1 LIKKLKELVNNSY
14 SFQNIVAQ
22 RAIDELKEFFKD
34 GDQDLSIYIADFL
47 IEKTKNN
54 NNYYIRAST
63 TAALGKF

>member
-22 RAIDELKEFFKD
+22 RAIDGLKEFFKD

-47 IEKTKNN
+47 IEKTKNK